1 MIKTDQSL
9 RIAIAGL
16 GFGESVHIPAS
27 LSNKNIEL
35 VGLWHPRE
43 ERLKEACNKN
53 NLHAYDSWK
62 DLVNDSKIDGIILA
76 TPPAP
81 RYELALEAI
90 KAGKHLLLE
99 KPTCLNSDEVK
110 ELQRNERASKECS
123 PKKFKNSCRLR
134 ISSGSSV
141 YASKANN

>member
-1 MIKTDQSL
+1 MINTDHPL

-35 VGLWHPRE
+35 VGLWHPRP
-43 ERLKEACNKN
+43 ERLKEACNKH
-53 NLHAYDSWK
+53 NLRAYETWE
-62 DLVNDSKIDGIILA
+62 DLVNDSKVDGIIIA

-90 KAGKHLLLE
+90 KGGKHLLLE
-99 KPTCLNSDEVK
+99 KPTCLNSEEVK
-110 ELQRNERASKECS
+110 RASKKCP

-141 YASKANN
+141 HASKANN

>member
-1 MIKTDQSL
+1 MINTDRPL

-35 VGLWHPRE
+35 AGLWNPRP
-43 ERLKEACNKN
+43 ERLKEACNKH
-53 NLHAYDSWK
+53 NLQAYEDWE
-62 DLVNDSKIDGIILA
+62 DLVNDSKVDGIIIA

-81 RYELALEAI
+81 RYDLALEAI

-99 KPTCLNSDEVK
+99 KPTCLNS
-110 ELQRNERASKECS
+110 A
-123 PKKFKNSCRLR
+123 
-134 ISSGSSV
+134 II
-141 YASKANN
+141 

>member
-1 MIKTDQSL
+1 MINTDHPI

-35 VGLWHPRE
+35 VGLWHPRP
-43 ERLKEACNKN
+43 ERLKEACNKH
-53 NLHAYDSWK
+53 NLRAYETWE
-62 DLVNDSKIDGIILA
+62 DLVNDSKVDGIIIA

-90 KAGKHLLLE
+90 KGGKHLLLE
-99 KPTCLNSDEVK
+99 KPTCLNAYEVM
-110 ELQRNERASKECS
+110 ELQRNALKR
-123 PKKFKNSCRLR
+123 N
-134 ISSGSSV
+134 
-141 YASKANN
+141 